1 MAGLYKPGRVPVVWP
16 STSGNNWPTPRVI
29 KHVSSPLTTL
39 EQFFNKQTK
48 IQDLWVRVWW
58 TDGAMQGGGSPSR
71 QDREDSL
78 QRDDKTVSRS
88 SCQTGLCWIW
98 SALVKVTI
106 LLKKERFFQPIS
118 QCMSGLSQEEML
130 ILSHLPG
137 KSPRQL
143 CTFKDNFMWHS
154 SWPISGFQG
163 HHVTYGCGCNCW
175 CLQLAHI
182 NRL

>member
-1 MAGLYKPGRVPVVWP
+1 MGGLYKPWRVPVVWP
-16 STSGNNWPTPRVI
+16 STSGNSWPTPRVI

-48 IQDLWVRVWW
+48 IQDLWVR
-58 TDGAMQGGGSPSR
+58 GRREEGGGSPSW

-88 SCQTGLCWIW
+88 SCQTGLSWIT
-98 SALVKVTI
+98 SALVKVTN
-106 LLKKERFFQPIS
+106 LLKKERLFQPIS
-118 QCMSGLSQEEML
+118 QCTGGLSQEEMV